1 MRHSGILRQRAHP
14 GSPRRIARRR
24 RTRRWRAGVRHARF
38 GKLHKG
44 FSNPTK
50 RHVDYLCSCAG
61 ALWRRRCLNGSDI
74 LKKAIFGAA
83 VAAVLSVA
91 ATAAFADQAPAPPP
105 GVAQMH
111 GAPERGDGPP
121 SHHEHGPMMGPRG
134 PGFAVINDL
143 EQLRR
148 LYAMSGH
155 EGEIIAVYHDV
166 LSKTQDPMLRHY
178 VYESLA
184 REQLKPANPEQAIAT
199 LRTSLA
205 EDLAAANKPHG
216 APGAPP
222 PPVQPQ

>member
-1 MRHSGILRQRAHP
+1 
-14 GSPRRIARRR
+14 
-24 RTRRWRAGVRHARF
+24 
-38 GKLHKG
+38 
-44 FSNPTK
+44 
-50 RHVDYLCSCAG
+50 
-61 ALWRRRCLNGSDI
+61 
-74 LKKAIFGAA
+74 
-83 VAAVLSVA
+83 
-91 ATAAFADQAPAPPP
+91 
-105 GVAQMH
+105 
-111 GAPERGDGPP
+111 
-121 SHHEHGPMMGPRG
+121 
-134 PGFAVINDL
+134 VINDL